1 MADVEVVIT
10 QGIGSAPGSIKF
22 FVLYGLDTNPAAP
35 APPSVIGDVTS
46 SDASV
51 FMGVGGDA
59 DAHRAVG
66 GDSGIYHVRGSD
78 SSG

>member
-1 MADVEVVIT
+1 MADVQNVIT

-22 FVLYGLDTNPAAP
+22 FVLYGLDTNP
-35 APPSVIGDVTS
+35 SVPGAIGDVTA

-51 FMGVGGDA
+51 FMGVGGDT
-59 DAHRAVG
+59 DAHRDVG
-66 GDSGIYHVRGSD
+66 GDSGRFNVTGSD

>member
-1 MADVEVVIT
+1 MAQQTAQSVTATPGMVHSFVAKTVV
-10 QGIGSAPGSIKF
+10 
-22 FVLYGLDTNPAAP
+22 V
-35 APPSVIGDVTS
+35 PPVTAIGDVTT

-51 FMGVGGDA
+51 YMGVGGDT

-66 GDSGIYHVRGSD
+66 GDSGRFNVTGSD

>member
-1 MADVEVVIT
+1 MAQQTAQSVTATPGMVHSFVAKTEAVPAV
-10 QGIGSAPGSIKF
+10 SA
-22 FVLYGLDTNPAAP
+22 
-35 APPSVIGDVTS
+35 IGDVTT

-51 FMGVGGDA
+51 YMGVGGDA

-66 GDSGIYHVRGSD
+66 GDSGIYHVTGSD

>member
-1 MADVEVVIT
+1 MAQQTAQSVTATPGMVHSFVAKTAVAPEV
-10 QGIGSAPGSIKF
+10 SA
-22 FVLYGLDTNPAAP
+22 
-35 APPSVIGDVTS
+35 IGDVTT

-51 FMGVGGDA
+51 YMGVGGDA

>member
-1 MADVEVVIT
+1 MADVQNIIT
-10 QGIGSAPGSIKF
+10 DGIGSAPGSIKF
-22 FVLYGLDTNPAAP
+22 FVLMGLDTNPTAI
-35 APPSVIGDVTS
+35 VIGDVTG

-51 FMGVGGDA
+51 YMGVGSDT

-66 GDSGIYHVRGSD
+66 GDSGIYNVKGSD

>member
-1 MADVEVVIT
+1 MADVQNIIT
-10 QGIGSAPGSIKF
+10 LGIGSAPGSIKF
-22 FVLYGLDTNPAAP
+22 FLTVGLDIGVGVV
-35 APPSVIGDVTS
+35 SVIGDVTA

-51 FMGVGGDA
+51 FMGVGGDT
-59 DAHRAVG
+59 DEHRAVG

>member
-1 MADVEVVIT
+1 MAQQTAQSVTATPGVVHSF
-10 QGIGSAPGSIKF
+10 SAKTA
-22 FVLYGLDTNPAAP
+22 VAP
-35 APPSVIGDVTS
+35 VVSAIGDVTT

-51 FMGVGGDA
+51 YMGVGGDT

-66 GDSGIYHVRGSD
+66 GDSGIYHVKGSD

>member
-1 MADVEVVIT
+1 MADVQNVIT
-10 QGIGSAPGSIKF
+10 LGIGSAPGSIKF
-22 FVLYGLDTNPAAP
+22 FILMGLDTNPAP
-35 APPSVIGDVTS
+35 ATVIGDVTS

-51 FMGVGGDA
+51 YMGVGGDA

-66 GDSGIYHVRGSD
+66 GDSGIYNVTGSD